1 MADSQTL
8 TDEQLIAVA
17 QSGDSSLL
25 RALTPQEKSRMVT
38 LAQQAPP
45 DLAASRDRLSR
56 ANATPLQEP
65 TTFLGGAIRG
75 FRGEKD
81 YAPVTAGDVVN
92 DPTEA
97 LSRTGAI
104 IRRDVT
110 DPRLLAGLA
119 ASYVVPK
126 MVDALPAV
134 GDAVIEPARATAG
147 AMLKKATGVDPA
159 SVEKQIART
168 DLQATRMRLQ
178 AAKSRTRVATY
189 ERKQAEAA
197 AAPPPRTTAAEQP
210 LILTPEQLQMHQ
222 QQMANAGLLAREQ
235 GMKSA
240 AYGRAAWDQPQ
251 AAPTPASIAPSAA
264 ATSPA
269 ETSRAAAPPA
279 APPSV
284 ALPRAAGKIV
294 QQLQA
299 EGYSA
304 AEVQQAAQWLQE
316 GVSPQNVVGRIEAAR
331 ALQQRPSFG
340 AGTSP
345 EQAANRLRGRQ
356 QAGRWSDE

>member
-1 MADSQTL
+1 VADNQSL
-8 TDEQLIAVA
+8 TDDQLIAVA

-25 RALTPQEKSRMVT
+25 RALTPEEKTRLVT
-38 LAQQAPP
+38 LANQAPP
-45 DLAASRDRLSR
+45 DIAASRDRLAR

-81 YAPVTAGDVVN
+81 YAPVTAGDVMKN
-92 DPTEA
+92 PAEA

-110 DPRLLAGLA
+110 DPRTLAGLA

-126 MVDALPAV
+126 IVNALP
-134 GDAVIEPARATAG
+134 GLSDAVIEPARATAG

-159 SVEKQIART
+159 AVEKQIART

-210 LILTPEQLQMHQ
+210 LILTPEQLQLHQ
-222 QQMANAGLLAREQ
+222 QQMANASLLAREQ

-251 AAPTPASIAPSAA
+251 AAPTPASIATEAA

-269 ETSRAAAPPA
+269 ETAPAAAPPA
-279 APPSV
+279 VPPST

-294 QQLQA
+294 EQLKSA
-299 EGYSA
+299 GYSE
-304 AEVQQAAQWLQE
+304 AEVLQAAQWLQQ
-316 GVSPQNVVGRIEAAR
+316 GVSPQNVVNRIETAR
-331 ALQQRPSFG
+331 ALQQRPAFG

-345 EQAANRLRGRQ
+345 EQAATRLRGRQ
-356 QAGRWSDE
+356 QTGRWSDE